1 MHSAENKQLMQSIFS
16 ELSKGNSKPF
26 VEHLAGDVRWTITGT
41 TKWSKT
47 FQGKQDVL
55 TDLLEPLRS
64 QFAVPYKATAHR
76 IIADGEHVVV
86 EGRGC
91 VTTKAGLPYNNAYC
105 WVYRIAEGKIK
116 EITEYLD
123 TELVTAALGQPG
135 EPPGSSNELFRL
147 FNPEGLPTP
156 RGYSQVAEISGGK
169 LVQIAGQVSLDPSG
183 ALVGEG
189 DFPAQVERTFQNLDV
204 AVKAAG
210 GTFADVVKLNY
221 YCVASMKG
229 DPLPVVRE
237 IRDRFV
243 NVERPPA
250 STFVFVSR
258 LVRPE
263 WLIEI
268 EATAVVRME

>member
-26 VEHLAGDVRWTITGT
+26 VEHLADDVRWTITGT

-47 FQGKQDVL
+47 FQGKQAVL

-105 WVYRIAEGKIK
+105 WVYRIAERKIK

-147 FNPEGLPTP
+147 FNPEGLPP
-156 RGYSQVAEISGGK
+156 PLGYSQVAEISGGK
-169 LVQIAGQVSLDPSG
+169 LVHIAGQVSLDPSG
-183 ALVGEG
+183 ALVGEV

-221 YCVASMKG
+221 YCVASTKG

-243 NVERPPA
+243 NVEKPPA
-250 STFVFVSR
+250 STFVFVTR

-268 EATAVVRME
+268 EATAVVRGV